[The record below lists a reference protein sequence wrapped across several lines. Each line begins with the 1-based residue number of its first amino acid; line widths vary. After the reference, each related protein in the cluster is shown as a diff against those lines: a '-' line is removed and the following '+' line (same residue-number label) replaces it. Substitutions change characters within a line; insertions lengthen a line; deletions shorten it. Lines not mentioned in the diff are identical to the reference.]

1 MLPPSKLSKDDRL
14 LVEFPLCTIQTSI
27 FELSERLQIPLDSW
41 DEPGMGDAH
50 GFGCRLASG
59 AIVVL
64 VELDHARK
72 HFGSGPTV
80 YVEASQL
87 IEYGIE
93 VTLNETI
100 ASLLLSRESV
110 TWLQTEEGRQA
121 AEEVVQAAIER
132 MAKRKDG
139 A

>member
-1 MLPPSKLSKDDRL
+1 MLAPSKLSKDDRL

-41 DEPGMGDAH
+41 EEPGMGEAH

-64 VELDHARK
+64 VELDHGRN
-72 HFGSGPTV
+72 HLGSGPTI

-87 IEYGIE
+87 VEHGIE
-93 VTLNETI
+93 VTLSETI
-100 ASLLLSRESV
+100 AGLLLSRESV
-110 TWLQTEEGRQA
+110 TWLQTEEGRLA
-121 AEEVVQAAIER
+121 AKLVVQAAIER